1 MATAKT
7 IVITLPKNMNGT
19 PMVLPAP
26 SAATTAIAG
35 RQLSDLLSGNFV
47 SVIKE
52 EFPDNMD
59 DSSGKPPRKR
69 QRLDHLTMEEKIM
82 RRKLKNRVAAQTA
95 RDRKKLR
102 MDQLEAQLAELTEHV
117 NELTDLTAVL
127 TEQNSELA
135 ERNEA
140 LELMVSK
147 CVCGL
152 KGSEIQE
159 SNNCISET
167 KVQNVYE
174 GVMIPVNTPISGSAE
189 SSPQQRAISVL
200 AVLRI
205 MVLST
210 LCQQWVNATVLSL
223 LKIALHNSSLHNS
236 QSQTS
241 LKRRTLSRWWGPH
254 QQSWN
259 PVGT

>member
-7 IVITLPKNMNGT
+7 IVITLPKNISGT

-26 SAATTAIAG
+26 SPATTAIAG
-35 RQLSDLLSGNFV
+35 KQLTNILTGNYV

-52 EFPDNMD
+52 EVPDMEGNN
-59 DSSGKPPRKR
+59 SEGKPPRKR

-95 RDRKKLR
+95 RDRKKMR

-117 NELTDLTAVL
+117 NELTDLTSLL
-127 TEQNSELA
+127 TEQNAELA
-135 ERNEA
+135 EKNEA
-140 LELMVSK
+140 LQTVLSK

-152 KGSEIQE
+152 NSSQVE
-159 SNNCISET
+159 SNHGISET
-167 KVQNVYE
+167 QKADVFE
-174 GVMIPVNTPISGSAE
+174 GVMVPVSTEIVGSAE
-189 SSPQQRAISVL
+189 SSPLQRAISVL

-205 MVLST
+205 MVLSA
-210 LCQQWVNATVLSL
+210 LCQHWVNTAVLSL
-223 LKIALHNSSLHNS
+223 SLAHSSSVPANQLQRLPSKHTPQN
-236 QSQTS
+236 
-241 LKRRTLSRWWGPH
+241 KWWGPH